1 MRLSEDS
8 ESSSDDLSVL
18 HLDDAIGLGRE
29 LVVMRDDHEG
39 RAPRL
44 AQRAHQSKQPI
55 SAVGI
60 EVAGRLISQHDI
72 RLLHERASHGDS
84 LLFSS

>member
-1 MRLSEDS
+1 MLSDG

-18 HLDDAIGLGRE
+18 HVNNAVGLGRE

-39 RAPRL
+39 RAARL

-55 SAVGI
+55 PAVGI
-60 EVAGRLISQHDI
+60 EVAGRFISQDNI
-72 RLLHERASHGDS
+72 WLLHERASHGDS